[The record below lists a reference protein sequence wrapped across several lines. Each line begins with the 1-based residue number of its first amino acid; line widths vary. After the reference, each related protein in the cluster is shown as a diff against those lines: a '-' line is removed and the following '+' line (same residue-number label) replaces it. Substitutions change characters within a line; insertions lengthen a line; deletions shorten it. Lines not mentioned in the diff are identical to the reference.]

1 MRKILLIL
9 VLALSIFLCYTTVV
23 NGIEI
28 GDTFEVANYKQVEVA
43 SKEIDTLISQLVN
56 INDMEYKSKQ
66 SNLQTAIKS
75 YQDAKEEYETMAEMM
90 NAANAENEA
99 DVDMSMVDIYDVDF
113 LWTVIGNYGTEEGI
127 ALKFDVAK
135 SASSVLDSNEYTM
148 CDLKFTVSGDYI
160 PITEFIYHIEEDSK
174 LGFEISDFK
183 MAKGGENLQAT
194 FTIRNVPVNNKN
206 LTELQTSVDSISS
219 DSNTTDSNTSIS
231 DATQNTLEQA
241 GSSLGGGHRID
252 NSNTNTV
259 N

>member
-23 NGIEI
+23 NGLEI

-113 LWTVIGNYGTEEGI
+113 LWTVIGNYGSVDGI
-127 ALKFDVAK
+127 AL
-135 SASSVLDSNEYTM
+135 
-148 CDLKFTVSGDYI
+148 
-160 PITEFIYHIEEDSK
+160 
-174 LGFEISDFK
+174 
-183 MAKGGENLQAT
+183 
-194 FTIRNVPVNNKN
+194 
-206 LTELQTSVDSISS
+206 
-219 DSNTTDSNTSIS
+219 
-231 DATQNTLEQA
+231 
-241 GSSLGGGHRID
+241 
-252 NSNTNTV
+252 
-259 N
+259 